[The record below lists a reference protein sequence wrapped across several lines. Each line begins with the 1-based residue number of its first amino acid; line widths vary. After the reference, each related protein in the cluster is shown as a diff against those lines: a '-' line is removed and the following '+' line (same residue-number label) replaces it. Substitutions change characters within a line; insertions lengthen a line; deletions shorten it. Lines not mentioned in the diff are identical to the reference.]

1 MTILLLVPALVPRHD
16 TFQRLLVSVLLTLLA
31 YFLQR
36 LWDQK
41 ITGRPLPRGRR
52 TPPLVPDAGH
62 ELGGVNFHPPSPG
75 LWRTEVRSVWVPGR

>member
-1 MTILLLVPALVPRHD
+1 MKTPRKTNFLRPLYRLGWLVIWSTWLVTILLLVPALVPRHD

-36 LWDQK
+36 LWDRH

-52 TPPLVPDAGH
+52 
-62 ELGGVNFHPPSPG
+62 GG
-75 LWRTEVRSVWVPGR
+75 

>member
-1 MTILLLVPALVPRHD
+1 MKTPRKTNFLRPLYRLGWLVIWSTWLVTILLLVPALVPRHD

-36 LWDQK
+36 LWDWK

-52 TPPLVPDAGH
+52 
-62 ELGGVNFHPPSPG
+62 
-75 LWRTEVRSVWVPGR
+75 GR

>member
-1 MTILLLVPALVPRHD
+1 MKKPRKTNFLRPLYRLGGLAIWSTWLVTILLLVPALVPRHD
-16 TFQRLLVSVLLTLLA
+16 TFQRLLGSVLLTLLA

-52 TPPLVPDAGH
+52 
-62 ELGGVNFHPPSPG
+62 GG
-75 LWRTEVRSVWVPGR
+75 